1 MQSTIVVLL
10 YFCVAV
16 VGGGDLNGWSIK
28 LKLLNSFYPVEERGF
43 KVRLAALCQEDRG
56 SSVRWIRFI

>member
-16 VGGGDLNGWSIK
+16 TGGGDSDGWSM
-28 LKLLNSFYPVEERGF
+28 KLLNSFYQSEVSGSVP
-43 KVRLAALCQEDRG
+43 RG
-56 SSVRWIRFI
+56 SGEVDIRFI

>member
-16 VGGGDLNGWSIK
+16 TGGGDSNGWSM
-28 LKLLNSFYPVEERGF
+28 KLLNSFYPVEERGF
-43 KVRLAALCQEDRG
+43 KVRLAAVPRG
-56 SSVRWIRFI
+56 SGEVDIRFI